1 MSGDINYKSNFVSYV
16 LADVI
21 IFVQKVPFIFWHYVN
36 VDEVSRITLKKLL
49 QSAMELMQIA
59 TTQFITKCDTLKT
72 GITKCDEFISNCDG
86 YYKVRSLLQIATVQM
101 SPEWKLGWASSINNQ
116 QRKLTFFS
124 YSTSKPV
131 TVILSST
138 SIMYEKIIINFSLR
152 YCVLNSHK
160 CNTSI

>member
-59 TTQFITKCDTLKT
+59 TAQFITKCDGQFLQIVTA
-72 GITKCDEFISNCDG
+72 F
-86 YYKVRSLLQIATVQM
+86 LLQSAT
-101 SPEWKLGWASSINNQ
+101 L
-116 QRKLTFFS
+116 
-124 YSTSKPV
+124 
-131 TVILSST
+131 
-138 SIMYEKIIINFSLR
+138 
-152 YCVLNSHK
+152 
-160 CNTSI
+160 

>member
-1 MSGDINYKSNFVSYV
+1 MNFKSNLVSYV
-16 LADVI
+16 LTDVT

-36 VDEVSRITLKKLL
+36 VDEVSRITLKKLV
-49 QSAMELMQIA
+49 QSAMELMQI
-59 TTQFITKCDTLKT
+59 TLKT
-72 GITKCDEFISNCDG
+72 GITKCDEFITNCDRH
-86 YYKVRSLLQIATVQM
+86 YKRRPLLQIATVQM
-101 SPEWKLGWASSINNQ
+101 SSEWKLGWALSMNNQ
-116 QRKLTFFS
+116 QRKLTFVS